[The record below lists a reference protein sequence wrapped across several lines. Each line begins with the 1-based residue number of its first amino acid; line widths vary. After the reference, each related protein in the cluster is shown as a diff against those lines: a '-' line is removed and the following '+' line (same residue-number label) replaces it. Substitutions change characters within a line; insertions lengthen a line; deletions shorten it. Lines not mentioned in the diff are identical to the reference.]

1 MTSEFFP
8 VDVDESPITSL
19 RRREERNT
27 NNLRARLYHVS
38 IKTILYILNLYEVDV
53 YNDVKYKLDI
63 PRSLIPHI
71 QYLDTTAATLNKYF
85 HLNFIIKKNE

>member
-38 IKTILYILNLYEVDV
+38 IKTILYVLNLYEVDV
-53 YNDVKYKLDI
+53 YNDVK
-63 PRSLIPHI
+63 
-71 QYLDTTAATLNKYF
+71 
-85 HLNFIIKKNE
+85 